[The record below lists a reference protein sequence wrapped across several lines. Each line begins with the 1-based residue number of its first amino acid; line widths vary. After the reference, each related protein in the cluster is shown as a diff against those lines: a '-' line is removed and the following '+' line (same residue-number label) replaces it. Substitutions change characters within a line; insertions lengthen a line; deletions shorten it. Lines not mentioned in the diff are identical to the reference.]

1 MRSLSGAYYLSS
13 AAAQR
18 ILSIPLAKYTD
29 SRVFGKLGPSNNNYI
44 FLILFLP
51 HHKQQLTTGWRRRRA
66 FQDPCMM
73 SSAHICVS
81 SKIYIYRQKTLL
93 YAETVPEVVC
103 PLPCLCTF
111 VIAAIRCHRGP
122 FFYHL
127 GWVSVTVLLS
137 SFVIIHSVVVDLT
150 MSCESWDS
158 NAPYD
163 VVPFPAADNH
173 MNPIA
178 LYLGENIEMYLT
190 HPYASPLFGDFKDL
204 PPLLIQAGDAE
215 VLRDEILLLAHKAT
229 LAGVQV
235 RHELYED
242 AVRFLYVFSSSASY
256 PVIIRSTYFR
266 HIHS

>member
-1 MRSLSGAYYLSS
+1 
-13 AAAQR
+13 
-18 ILSIPLAKYTD
+18 
-29 SRVFGKLGPSNNNYI
+29 
-44 FLILFLP
+44 
-51 HHKQQLTTGWRRRRA
+51 
-66 FQDPCMM
+66 MM
-73 SSAHICVS
+73 SSAHICVL
-81 SKIYIYRQKTLL
+81 SKICIYRQKTLF
-93 YAETVPEVVC
+93 YAETVPEAVC
-103 PLPCLCTF
+103 PLPCLCIF
-111 VIAAIRCHRGP
+111 VITVTRYHLAP

-127 GWVSVTVLLS
+127 GWVSVAGFLLS
-137 SFVIIHSVVVDLT
+137 TLVIIHSVVVDLT

-163 VVPFPAADNH
+163 VVPFPTADNH

-215 VLRDEILLLAHKAT
+215 VLRDEIILLAHKAK

-242 AVRFLYVFSSSASY
+242 AVSFLYVFSSSASY
-256 PVIIRSTYFR
+256 LAIIRSTYFR
-266 HIHS
+266 HIRFLMLHSFLSSRCVISCARCCLNVKLGLHNCLA

>member
-1 MRSLSGAYYLSS
+1 MEDLHIPPENIIICGDSAGGGLSLALLMYLRDNGYTLPSGAILLSPWVGEYHG
-13 AAAQR
+13 
-18 ILSIPLAKYTD
+18 L
-29 SRVFGKLGPSNNNYI
+29 
-44 FLILFLP
+44 
-51 HHKQQLTTGWRRRRA
+51 
-66 FQDPCMM
+66 
-73 SSAHICVS
+73 
-81 SKIYIYRQKTLL
+81 
-93 YAETVPEVVC
+93 
-103 PLPCLCTF
+103 F
-111 VIAAIRCHRGP
+111 VIFI
-122 FFYHL
+122 
-127 GWVSVTVLLS
+127 
-137 SFVIIHSVVVDLT
+137 VIIHLVIVDLT

-215 VLRDEILLLAHKAT
+215 VLRDEIILLAHKAT

-242 AVRFLYVFSSSASY
+242 AVSFLNVFYPSASY
-256 PVIIRSTYFR
+256 LAFIRSTYFR
-266 HIHS
+266 HIHFLMLRIILSSRCAISCERCCLNVNHDRHKCLA

>member
-1 MRSLSGAYYLSS
+1 
-13 AAAQR
+13 
-18 ILSIPLAKYTD
+18 
-29 SRVFGKLGPSNNNYI
+29 
-44 FLILFLP
+44 
-51 HHKQQLTTGWRRRRA
+51 
-66 FQDPCMM
+66 MM

-81 SKIYIYRQKTLL
+81 SKICIYRQKTSL
-93 YAETVPEVVC
+93 YAETVLEVVY

-111 VIAAIRCHRGP
+111 VITTTHCHRAPSFCHPGS
-122 FFYHL
+122 
-127 GWVSVTVLLS
+127 VSVVIFS
-137 SFVIIHSVVVDLT
+137 SSIVITHLVFVDLT

-163 VVPFPAADNH
+163 VVPFPTADNH

-190 HPYASPLFGDFKDL
+190 HPYASPLFGDFKGL

-215 VLRDEILLLAHKAT
+215 VLRDEIMLVAHKAT

-242 AVRFLYVFSSSASY
+242 AVSCFYLFSLPVSY
-256 PVIIRSTYFR
+256 LAIRSTYFK
-266 HIHS
+266 HIHFLTLHAVRSSQCAISCARCCLNIKVDHHNCLV

>member
-1 MRSLSGAYYLSS
+1 
-13 AAAQR
+13 
-18 ILSIPLAKYTD
+18 
-29 SRVFGKLGPSNNNYI
+29 
-44 FLILFLP
+44 
-51 HHKQQLTTGWRRRRA
+51 
-66 FQDPCMM
+66 M
-73 SSAHICVS
+73 SSALICVWL
-81 SKIYIYRQKTLL
+81 KIFIYRQKTLL
-93 YAETVPEVVC
+93 YAVTVPEVVC
-103 PLPCLCTF
+103 PLPYLCIFEIT
-111 VIAAIRCHRGP
+111 VSRCHRAP
-122 FFYHL
+122 FSYHL
-127 GWVSVTVLLS
+127 GWVSTMAFSLI
-137 SFVIIHSVVVDLT
+137 FVVIHPFVADLM

-215 VLRDEILLLAHKAT
+215 VLRDEIILLAHKAT

-242 AVRFLYVFSSSASY
+242 AVSFLNVFYPSASY
-256 PVIIRSTYFR
+256 LAFIRSTYFR
-266 HIHS
+266 HIHFLMLRIILSSLCAILCTRCCLNVNHDRHNCLA

>member
-1 MRSLSGAYYLSS
+1 MRYLSGAYYLSS
-13 AAAQR
+13 AAAER

-29 SRVFGKLGPSNNNYI
+29 SRVFGKLGPSSNGYI
-44 FLILFLP
+44 FLISFS
-51 HHKQQLTTGWRRRRA
+51 HHKQQLTTDWRRRHA
-66 FQDPCMM
+66 FQDPYMM
-73 SSAHICVS
+73 SFAHICVS
-81 SKIYIYRQKTLL
+81 LKICIYRQKILL

-103 PLPCLCTF
+103 PLPCLCIF
-111 VIAAIRCHRGP
+111 VITATHCHREP

-127 GWVSVTVLLS
+127 GWVSVTVFLS
-137 SFVIIHSVVVDLT
+137 SFVVIHSVVVDLT

-163 VVPFPAADNH
+163 VVPFPTADNH

-215 VLRDEILLLAHKAT
+215 VLRDEIILLAHKAT

-242 AVRFLYVFSSSASY
+242 AVSFLYVFPHLLLIWSSSDTRISGISI
-256 PVIIRSTYFR
+256 P
-266 HIHS
+266 